1 MAERPR
7 DELLGYLSQYYHPQR
22 LRDSFYSLTTRTVI
36 YFRYSREHERDQY
49 FFGVVKAHISE
60 FDPAILHL
68 AFICGTSGKVIVLP
82 ASAYF
87 AMHEDV
93 APHSDGQWKATIRQV
108 DGKWWFR
115 INTKEQTGHYDVTP
129 FLNNFEFTAPTLRS
143 AKPTVP
149 AFETLP
155 ERRRA
160 KKSEVTE
167 GTEAQPIW
175 EALAVAARDS
185 RHPARLEQCVEDAF
199 TALGFDAQRLAHAGQ
214 TDVVIRNPYRVVVDC
229 KSTST
234 ASLGSVNFA
243 RIRRHMEAQGAKN
256 AAIVGPRFAPAL
268 IRDAEAEGFSMI
280 EAGLLAEL
288 TRLASLY
295 PPSPQDLLPLFQT
308 RGLVSAEVIAACQA
322 GMVAADMLH
331 KAAFQLLDTL
341 DFAPRSLDEIRGRLS
356 GAGAEL
362 ADSAVSA
369 ALDWLRSPLVAAVNS
384 SDGHF
389 RLALSREA
397 ARSRMRH
404 LGTQLQLLSAV

>member
-7 DELLGYLSQYYHPQR
+7 DELLGYLSRYYHPQR
-22 LRDSFYSLTTRTVI
+22 LRDSFYSLMTRTVI
-36 YFRYSREHERDQY
+36 YFRYSREHGRDQY

-60 FDPAILHL
+60 FDPETLYL

-82 ASAYF
+82 ASAYL

-93 APHSDGQWKATIRQV
+93 APHPDGQWKATIRQV
-108 DGKWWFR
+108 GGKWWFR
-115 INTKEQTGHYDVTP
+115 INTKEQLGHYDVTP
-129 FLNNFEFTAPTLRS
+129 FLNYFEFAAPTLRS
-143 AKPTVP
+143 TEPIVPT
-149 AFETLP
+149 FEILP

-167 GTEAQPIW
+167 EAEEQPTW
-175 EALAVAARDS
+175 EALIVAARDS
-185 RHPARLEQCVEDAF
+185 RHPTRLEHSVEDAF
-199 TALGFDAQRLAHAGQ
+199 TALGLDAQRLAHAGE

-229 KSTST
+229 KSTAS

-268 IRDAEAEGFSMI
+268 IKDAESEGVSMI

-295 PPSPQDLLPLFQT
+295 PPSPQELLPLFQT

-322 GMVAADMLH
+322 GMAAADTLH
-331 KAAFQLLDTL
+331 KTAFRLLDTL

-356 GAGAEL
+356 GAGTEL
-362 ADSAVSA
+362 ADPAVLA
-369 ALDWLRSPLVAAVNS
+369 ALDWLRSPLVAAVDS
-384 SDGHF
+384 SNGRF
-389 RLALSREA
+389 SLALSRVA
-397 ARSRMRH
+397 ARSRLRH
-404 LGTQLQLLSAV
+404 LGTQLQLLSSL